1 MKLADNLDNAS
12 LLTGRGPSRLS
23 AGADAP
29 SPAASAAAPHPP
41 TPFYPWDVDVAPA
54 GGS

>member
-29 SPAASAAAPHPP
+29 SPAASASPP
-41 TPFYPWDVDVAPA
+41 PAVPFYPRDVDVAPA